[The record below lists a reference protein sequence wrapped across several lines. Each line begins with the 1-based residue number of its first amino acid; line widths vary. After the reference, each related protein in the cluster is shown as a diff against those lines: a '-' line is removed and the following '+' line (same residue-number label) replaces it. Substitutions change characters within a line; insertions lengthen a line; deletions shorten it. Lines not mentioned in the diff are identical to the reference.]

1 MSHGRSNGRWIRE
14 ETAGRRG
21 SWVMQGLQATI
32 SLLTF
37 ILRSHY
43 RRVMCQITVF
53 KTISL
58 ASFLRSFH
66 KGSRAEAG
74 GIVRLLLL
82 DSWSEM
88 IVAWFTAVSGE
99 MMRNGW
105 ILDIF

>member
-1 MSHGRSNGRWIRE
+1 MHGFKSSRSFNAE
-14 ETAGRRG
+14 A
-21 SWVMQGLQATI
+21 
-32 SLLTF
+32 
-37 ILRSHY
+37 
-43 RRVMCQITVF
+43 RVI
-53 KTISL
+53 
-58 ASFLRSFH
+58 FLKYKFDRSFH

>member
-1 MSHGRSNGRWIRE
+1 
-14 ETAGRRG
+14 
-21 SWVMQGLQATI
+21 MQGLQATI

-43 RRVMCQITVF
+43 KRVMCQITIF

-58 ASFLRSFH
+58 ASLLRSFH

-82 DSWSEM
+82 DSWSEV
-88 IVAWFTAVSGE
+88 IVAWFTVVAGE
-99 MMRNGW
+99 MVRNGW